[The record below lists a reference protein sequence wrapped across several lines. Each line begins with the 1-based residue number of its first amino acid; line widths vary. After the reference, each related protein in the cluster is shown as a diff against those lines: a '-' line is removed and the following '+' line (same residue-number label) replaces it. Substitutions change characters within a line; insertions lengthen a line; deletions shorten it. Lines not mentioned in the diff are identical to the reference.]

1 MKVAVVYGTEHRGST
16 YNIVQ
21 LFLDGLHVPEGDLSE
36 FFLPRDMPHFCC
48 GCVRCIEKGEEYCP
62 HREAIASIE
71 TAMEKADL
79 IVLASPV
86 YVLRVTGQ
94 MKAFLDHFAFRFM
107 VHRPN
112 EAMFSKTALVVTTA
126 AGSGMKSAI
135 RDMTASLTHW
145 GVGRI
150 FTYGRAVAATDWHGV
165 KDGKKRQIE
174 RDVERLSARIRK
186 GYRDV
191 TPNLKVKALFHAM
204 RLLHKNLAFNRI
216 DLEYWEQRGWLRQ
229 GRPWKR

>member
-21 LFLDGLHVPEGDLSE
+21 LFLDGLHVPEGELAE

-62 HREAIASIE
+62 HREAIAPIE
-71 TAMEKADL
+71 NAIEKADL

-126 AGSGMKSAI
+126 AGGGMKSAI
-135 RDMTASLTHW
+135 RDMTTSLTHW

-174 RDVERLSARIRK
+174 RDVDRLSARIKK
-186 GYRDV
+186 GYGNV
-191 TPNLKVKALFHAM
+191 TPSFKGKALFHAM
-204 RLLHKNLAFNRI
+204 RLMHKKLEFNPI
-216 DLEYWEQRGWLRQ
+216 DREYWDQQGWLERK
-229 GRPWKR
+229 RPW